1 MPMSKSKATKRIK
14 QFLFLLAAIAFSA
27 KAASA
32 RQSPSD
38 QLTHG
43 AVERVAGAVA
53 THRENRESL
62 KRYKGE
68 NGILS
73 AKTLVFGG
81 EFRVTT
87 VVPFKGNFAEYHHL
101 EVAKPVSLVGKA
113 LTPDVE
119 SRQVAKFKS
128 QFESRRLFE
137 TVTVIESYD
146 PTTASQRQQSSS
158 ARAPSAKS
166 DDVDRAESL
175 DASIGSFADLIARDK
190 RRALAEGAGQQPA
203 ADKTLVV
210 VVEVLD
216 YAQGSRWKQ
225 ALPLD
230 LGKSILTVRLRYYDK
245 STGEEIGRQIIS
257 GQSDGSSLL
266 GPLSPRD
273 GLSGVADGF
282 IDQVTRRVA
291 ASEK

>member
-1 MPMSKSKATKRIK
+1 MSKSKLTKRIK
-14 QFLFLLAAIAFSA
+14 PFLFLLAAIAFSA

-32 RQSPSD
+32 QQSPSD
-38 QLTHG
+38 QLTQG
-43 AVERVAGAVA
+43 AAKRVAGAVVA
-53 THRENRESL
+53 HRENRESL
-62 KRYKGE
+62 NRYKGE

-73 AKTLVFGG
+73 TKTLIFGG

-87 VVPFKGNFAEYHHL
+87 VIPFKGNFAEYHHL
-101 EVAKPVSLVGKA
+101 EIAKPASLVGKA

-137 TVTVIESYD
+137 TVAVIDAYD
-146 PTTASQRQQSSS
+146 PATASQRQQQLS
-158 ARAPSAKS
+158 ASAPSEKS
-166 DDVDRAESL
+166 DDVDRGESL
-175 DASIGSFADLIARDK
+175 DAPIGSFDDLIARDK
-190 RRALAEGAGQQPA
+190 RRALAEDAGQRPA

-210 VVEVLD
+210 VIEVLD
-216 YAQGSRWKQ
+216 YAKGSRWKQ

-245 STGEEIGRQIIS
+245 RMGEEVGRQIIS

-266 GPLSPRD
+266 GPFSPRD

>member
-1 MPMSKSKATKRIK
+1 MSKSKVTKRIK
-14 QFLFLLAAIAFSA
+14 QILFLLTAIAFSA
-27 KAASA
+27 RAASA

-38 QLTHG
+38 QLKQG
-43 AVERVAGAVA
+43 AVERVAVA
-53 THRENRESL
+53 RGENRESL

-73 AKTLVFGG
+73 AKTVIFGG

-87 VVPFKGNFAEYHHL
+87 VIPFKGNFAAYHYL
-101 EVAKPVSLVGKA
+101 EIAKPVSLVGKA
-113 LTPDVE
+113 LTPDE
-119 SRQVAKFKS
+119 ASRQIAKFKS

-137 TVTVIESYD
+137 TVAVIDAYD
-146 PTTASQRQQSSS
+146 PATARHHQQQSS
-158 ARAPSAKS
+158 ANAPSEKP
-166 DDVDRAESL
+166 DDVDRGEAL
-175 DASIGSFADLIARDK
+175 DAPIGSFDDLVARDK
-190 RRALAEGAGQQPA
+190 RRTFGEDAAQRPA
-203 ADKTLVV
+203 PDKTLVV
-210 VVEVLD
+210 VIEVID
-216 YAQGSRWKQ
+216 YAKGSRWKQ

-230 LGKSILTVRLRYYDK
+230 LGKSILTVRMRYYQK
-245 STGEEIGRQIIS
+245 STGEEVGRQIIS

>member
-1 MPMSKSKATKRIK
+1 MSKNKVTKRIK
-14 QFLFLLAAIAFSA
+14 PILFLLTALVFSA
-27 KAASA
+27 RAASA
-32 RQSPSD
+32 RQSPSG
-38 QLTHG
+38 QLQQAAAEHG
-43 AVERVAGAVA
+43 AGVAVA
-53 THRENRESL
+53 RWENRGPL

-73 AKTLVFGG
+73 AKTLLLGG

-87 VVPFKGNFAEYHHL
+87 VMPFKGNLAEYHHL
-101 EVAKPVSLVGKA
+101 EITKPISLVGKA
-113 LTPDVE
+113 LTPEVA

-137 TVTVIESYD
+137 TVAIIDAYD
-146 PTTASQRQQSSS
+146 PATASQRQHPSS
-158 ARAPSAKS
+158 ADAPSAKS

-175 DASIGSFADLIARDK
+175 DAPIQSFDDLIAHDK

-210 VVEVLD
+210 VIEVLD
-216 YAQGSRWKQ
+216 YAKGSRLKQ

-230 LGKSILTVRLRYYDK
+230 LAKSILTVRFRFYDK
-245 STGEEIGRQIIS
+245 STGEEIGRQVIS